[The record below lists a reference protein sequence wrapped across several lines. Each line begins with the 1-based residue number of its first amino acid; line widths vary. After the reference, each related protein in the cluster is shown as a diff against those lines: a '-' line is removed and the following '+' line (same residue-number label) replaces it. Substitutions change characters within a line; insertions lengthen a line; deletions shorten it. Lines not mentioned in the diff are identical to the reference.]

1 MPQVVS
7 GVSDKARDKGEEHI
21 LVVKRKHLFHESAW
35 QGLAQID
42 FDNYLEIIKKEQE
55 FLPRSLME
63 EDLNYK
69 QIIPYL
75 IFNFE
80 DKYFLMKRKSKASET
95 RLRDK
100 YTLGIGGHI
109 RESDTGSNSIL
120 DWSKRE
126 FHEEVNYSGN
136 LEVEPIGVLN
146 DDSNSVGQVHLGFVF
161 LLKGDNSNISV
172 KSELEGGQLVSLDGC
187 RAVRSNMEEWS
198 QIVLSYIESKQLESK
213 Q

>member
-1 MPQVVS
+1 MRQK
-7 GVSDKARDKGEEHI
+7 VSDISEKGRDKGEEHI
-21 LVVKRKHLFHESAW
+21 LVVKRKYLFQESAW

-42 FDNYLEIIKKEQE
+42 FDNYLNIIKAEQE

-63 EDLNYK
+63 KDPVYK

-109 RESDTGSNSIL
+109 RETDTSSNSIL

-126 FHEEVNYSGN
+126 FHEEVSYSGN
-136 LEVEPIGVLN
+136 LDVEPIGVLN

-161 LLKGDNSNISV
+161 LLKGDKADISV
-172 KSELEGGQLVSLDGC
+172 KSELEGGELVSLSKC
-187 RAVRSNMEEWS
+187 KAMRADMEEWS
-198 QIVLSYIESKQLESK
+198 QIVLKFLEARR
-213 Q
+213 